1 MLKTIT
7 IISTLLLVAGCAQTP
22 QHWNRGHGE
31 EYKFYPYTPGSSH
44 KIAEEGRACEIKML
58 GIQADITNYS
68 FIKGKTAYLEEDC
81 DAPKF
86 IRAMKLKGIDIAIK
100 EGSRRERSP
109 IRYFKSYTQEV

>member
-1 MLKTIT
+1 MATVTKVMH
-7 IISTLLLVAGCAQTP
+7 SDP
-22 QHWNRGHGE
+22 
-31 EYKFYPYTPGSSH
+31 SH
-44 KIAEEGRACEIKML
+44 AWLAVKLSEIKML

-68 FIKGKTAYLEEDC
+68 FIKGKTAYLEEDS